1 MVCRIKEHTLSAEF
15 ARLFH
20 AHPAS
25 IEDPGLALQSARET
39 LSERHPGD
47 EYETDDETPN
57 AFPYTGRTLW
67 VSVRSAFS
75 TVLSRAVGKFGTL
88 TSRRLAADEPEPPLA
103 WSRARRYQTPCHPV
117 PQPPLSRAALTT

>member
-1 MVCRIKEHTLSAEF
+1 MRIKEHTLSAEF

-47 EYETDDETPN
+47 EYETDDET
-57 AFPYTGRTLW
+57 L
-67 VSVRSAFS
+67 SVYVERGVPEADDTEEFVALES
-75 TVLSRAVGKFGTL
+75 SRAMQFG
-88 TSRRLAADEPEPPLA
+88 RA
-103 WSRARRYQTPCHPV
+103 W
-117 PQPPLSRAALTT
+117 